1 MRVFCWNRIAVSVEV
16 AVAVAVAEAGDTVEG
31 FGAREVFDFCS
42 H

>member
-1 MRVFCWNRIAVSVEV
+1 MRVFCWNRIAVSVE
-16 AVAVAVAEAGDTVEG
+16 VAVAVAEAGDTVEG